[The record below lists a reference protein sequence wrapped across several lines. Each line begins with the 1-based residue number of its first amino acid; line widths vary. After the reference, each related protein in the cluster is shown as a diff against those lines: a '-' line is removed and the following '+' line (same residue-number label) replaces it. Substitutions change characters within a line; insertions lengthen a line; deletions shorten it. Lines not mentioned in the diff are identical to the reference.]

1 MAKQT
6 IAEQY
11 VDLMARAGVRR
22 IYGVVGDSLN
32 PVVDAV
38 RRHDA
43 VDWVQVRHE
52 EVAAFAAG
60 AEAQLTGRLAACAGS
75 CGPGNL
81 HLING
86 LYDAHRSMAPVLA
99 LAAHIPSGEIGTGYF
114 QETHPDRLFAECS
127 HYSELISSPRQ
138 MPRVVQ
144 TAIQHA
150 VGRRGVSVVALSG
163 DTAAED
169 SPDAAPEL
177 AMPLDLPGIRPSD
190 QEITRLTELVDAAE
204 RVMVFCGRGVAGA
217 HAEVMAFAEKVKA
230 PVGHALR
237 GKEHIQYDNPYDVG
251 MSGLLGYGAA
261 YEAMHECDL
270 LLLLGTDFPYTDFLP
285 RHVRTVQVDVQPERL
300 GRRTQLDF
308 AVWGDVRETL
318 RCLIPAVREKRS
330 RRFLDRMLERHAHAL
345 EGAVNAYTRNVDRHT
360 PIHPEYVASVLD
372 EEAADDA
379 VFTVDTGM
387 CCVWAARYLTPNG
400 RRRIL
405 GSFVHGSMANALP
418 QAIGAQFLDRGRQ
431 VVSLSGDGGFSML
444 MGDFLT
450 LVQYGLPVK
459 VVVFNNSSLGMV
471 DLEMMVD
478 GLPPHATTYPHTDYA
493 AIATAAGAR
502 GIRVEKP
509 AEVRD
514 ALREAFAHDGP
525 ALVDVV
531 TDPAALAVPPKITAE
546 QLSGFALSAS
556 RTVLTGGVG
565 RMVHLARANLRNIP
579 RP

>member
-22 IYGVVGDSLN
+22 MYGVVGDSLN

-43 VDWVQVRHE
+43 IEWIQVRHE

-99 LAAHIPSGEIGTGYF
+99 LAAQIPSGEIGTGYF

-177 AMPLDLPGIRPSD
+177 AMPLDLPAIRPS
-190 QEITRLTELVDAAE
+190 ETELARLTALVDAAE

-261 YEAMHECDL
+261 YDAMHECDL

-300 GRRTQLDF
+300 GRRTRLDL

-318 RCLIPAVREKRS
+318 KCLTPAVREKSS

-345 EGAVNAYTRNVDRHT
+345 ESAVNAYTHNVDRHT
-360 PIHPEYVASVLD
+360 PIHPEYVAAVLD

-478 GLPPHATTYPHTDYA
+478 GLPPHATSYPHTDYA

-509 AEVRD
+509 GEVRE
-514 ALREAFAHDGP
+514 ALRETFAHEGP

-531 TDPAALAVPPKITAE
+531 TDPTALAVPPKITAE
-546 QLSGFALSAS
+546 QISGFALSAS